1 MDLDT
6 LYQEI
11 ILDHYRNPHHKGL
24 REPFEAEVVAVAET
38 PARAAALY
46 DETVAVINREGT
58 GR

>member
-1 MDLDT
+1 L
-6 LYQEI
+6 
-11 ILDHYRNPHHKGL
+11 
-24 REPFEAEVVAVAET
+24 VAVAET